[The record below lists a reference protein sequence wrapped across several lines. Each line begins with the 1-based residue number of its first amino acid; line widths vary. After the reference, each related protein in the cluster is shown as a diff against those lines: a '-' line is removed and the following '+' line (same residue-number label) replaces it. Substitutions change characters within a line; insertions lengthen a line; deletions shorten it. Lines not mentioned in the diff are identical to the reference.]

1 MGENGGK
8 TVRRSAVAKNSAG
21 RRQAMPMPSTATTQK
36 QNSTCPPTIMAADG
50 GCRPRMPTTFPSS
63 CGRDI
68 TPNDSP
74 SPLLSTSINRIVCLR
89 AGSLSHRSSIIV
101 SISSSIPMAIAVD
114 HWMAHQLLLS
124 ERDMVLTM
132 TDKQGGAL
140 STCSSSEIFIN
151 YVKGTSAT
159 RFGGDDHRGVA
170 LRRAGGRD

>member
-1 MGENGGK
+1 M
-8 TVRRSAVAKNSAG
+8 
-21 RRQAMPMPSTATTQK
+21 MPSDAIHRYHTK
-36 QNSTCPPTIMAADG
+36 FHMPTMAADAARVCPQHSRRVVG
-50 GCRPRMPTTFPSS
+50 V
-63 CGRDI
+63 I
-68 TPNDSP
+68 
-74 SPLLSTSINRIVCLR
+74 LLPMIVHHLYFQQASIELSVFGPISFTSVFDLIGI
-89 AGSLSHRSSIIV
+89 SI
-101 SISSSIPMAIAVD
+101 SISSSIPMAIAVG

-170 LRRAGGRD
+170 